1 MRKNKGFTL
10 IEIIVVIVIMAVL
23 GVFGYRFLSTSMH
36 TYSMM
41 EKQKG
46 LLDEAAMA
54 MERISRELRDAN
66 SISSPTSGSTSSTL
80 TFTKSHGSPEE
91 TSTYDITFQLFSG
104 TLQRVGSTTV
114 NLAEAVSVFTAERGT
129 SEEITIFLTLQ
140 EGTGEQ
146 ITLQSYICPKNLPY
160 PDPEAPSGRNFG
172 GCWEEDFQ

>member
-1 MRKNKGFTL
+1 
-10 IEIIVVIVIMAVL
+10 
-23 GVFGYRFLSTSMH
+23 
-36 TYSMM
+36 MM

-91 TSTYDITFQLFSG
+91 TSTYDITFQLSSG
-104 TLQRVGSTTV
+104 TLQRKGDTTV
-114 NLAEAVSVFTAERGT
+114 NLAEAVSAFTVKRVT
-129 SEEITIFLTLQ
+129 SGDKEEITMTLTLE
-140 EGTGEQ
+140 EGTGGN